1 MNNCKYCFHSE
12 VCKFKP
18 VNECSNYV
26 ERVMPTKLYNDG
38 YLAGYNTVL
47 DALND
52 FISDY
57 RGDT

>member
-1 MNNCKYCFHSE
+1 MNNCKYCFHNE

-18 VNECSNYV
+18 VDECSNYV

-57 RGDT
+57 RGDA